1 MSATR
6 IAARAACA
14 VLVAAL
20 AGPVPLAAQDYV
32 LIDAD
37 GNDISIEDVG
47 VADAP
52 SAFPWLRLQD
62 LTATRERP
70 LFSPDRTAPAAAP
83 PEPEPEPAV
92 VEAEPEPEPDTGEAE
107 PPTVRLAGVVAN
119 GELRIALLE
128 DAASSEIV
136 RLSPGQAIADW
147 VLVEIEPRAVLL
159 RHGEQE
165 LRVVMG
171 AEAADGADA
180 PEVADGDE

>member
-1 MSATR
+1 M
-6 IAARAACA
+6 
-14 VLVAAL
+14 
-20 AGPVPLAAQDYV
+20 
-32 LIDAD
+32 LIDAE

-47 VADAP
+47 VGETP

-70 LFSPDRTAPAAAP
+70 LFSPDRSAPAAAP
-83 PEPEPEPAV
+83 PAPEPAV
-92 VEAEPEPEPDTGEAE
+92 VEAEPEPEPEADVAEAE

-119 GELRIALLE
+119 GEIRIALLE
-128 DAASSEIV
+128 DPASSEIV
-136 RLSPGQAIADW
+136 RLSPGEAIADW
-147 VLVEIEPRAVLL
+147 ILVEIQPRAVLL

-180 PEVADGDE
+180 PEAADGEE

>member
-6 IAARAACA
+6 IAARTACA

-20 AGPVPLAAQDYV
+20 AGSVPLAAQDYV

-83 PEPEPEPAV
+83 PEPEPEPD
-92 VEAEPEPEPDTGEAE
+92 PGEAE
-107 PPTVRLAGVVAN
+107 ALPVRLAGVVAN